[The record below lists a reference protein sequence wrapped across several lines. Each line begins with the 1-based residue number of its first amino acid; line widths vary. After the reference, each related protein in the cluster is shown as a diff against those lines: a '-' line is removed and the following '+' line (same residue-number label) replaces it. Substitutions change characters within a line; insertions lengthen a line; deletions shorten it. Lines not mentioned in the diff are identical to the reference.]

1 MDELQTP
8 SIAEVFL
15 QHLASSGFPNLRHEE
30 EDAAVEEDTE
40 SDANIGPIEPPPL
53 ERGLRQD
60 DYQQIMNCG
69 HVDSMTDIAS
79 SSAPEVTSSYVTT
92 WVRVGVSRARTV
104 KAHCPERLYF
114 LFLPPSWLF
123 FHLLSACPA
132 VGERTG
138 GRSTVLEPLLCC
150 TYK

>member
-1 MDELQTP
+1 MVDELQTP

-92 WVRVGVSRARTV
+92 WVRVGVSRART
-104 KAHCPERLYF
+104 LYDTVVSRMFHLF
-114 LFLPPSWLF
+114 LFASIEFWTMY
-123 FHLLSACPA
+123 SA
-132 VGERTG
+132 TF
-138 GRSTVLEPLLCC
+138 S
-150 TYK
+150 